1 MGQSTWGR
9 VLFRSNYPSSSLFIR
24 AFYLQDSECHTVRLT
39 ASLRTE
45 VILRRVQ
52 ATARATLNRA
62 HHNMAATLHP
72 KGDILLRKGVTV
84 ALRNNLEDH
93 QEALVDLL
101 QVNTLLLNNTPAM
114 VLPKV
119 AFRRSSNNGVLHQP
133 CLHQDTTQERKHKVM
148 LHAMPM
154 PYELR

>member
-1 MGQSTWGR
+1 MG
-9 VLFRSNYPSSSLFIR
+9 NYPSSSLFIR

-72 KGDILLRKGVTV
+72 KGVTV

-101 QVNTLLLNNTPAM
+101 QVNTLLLDNTPAM